1 MIDFI
6 ASITKARAS
15 ASLALLHLLVVTP
28 ETPELLGH
36 ASRCLASQL
45 RFRMG
50 VCLWLNF

>member
-1 MIDFI
+1 MIDVI

-15 ASLALLHLLVVTP
+15 ASLALLHLLVV
-28 ETPELLGH
+28 TPELLGH